1 MTEKANHPVR
11 TTTKSLA
18 LIEKLNELNGV
29 RIHEL
34 EERME
39 MTKGAIHNH
48 LSTLREHGYVTK
60 EGNKYYLSYKFLSV
74 GGRVRRRSPLYRIGH
89 EKVNQLAN
97 DTGMLAN
104 LMSEECGRGVY
115 LYQARG
121 DYGINLDTHVGYRI
135 SLHNTG
141 IGKAILAYLTHDR
154 VEDIIET
161 WGLPKTT
168 KNTITDRQRLFE
180 ELEQVRNHGYAADH
194 EERTEGLT
202 CIAAPVRLEEELLGA
217 ISISAPTKRLGNDG
231 FDEDIIAAVE
241 STANEIAL
249 NIKYR

>member
-1 MTEKANHPVR
+1 MAEKANHPVR
-11 TTTKSLA
+11 TTSKSLA
-18 LIEKLNELNGV
+18 LIEKLDELNGV

-34 EERME
+34 EERLE

-48 LSTLREHGYVTK
+48 LSTLREHGYVMK
-60 EGNKYYLSYKFLSV
+60 EGNKYYLSYKFLSL
-74 GGRVRRRSPLYRIGH
+74 GGRIRRRSPLYRIGR

-104 LMSEECGRGVY
+104 LMTEESGRGVY

-121 DYGINLDTHVGYRI
+121 DYGVNLDTHVGYRI

-141 IGKAILAYLTHDR
+141 IGKAILAYLTRDR
-154 VEDIIET
+154 VEEIIET
-161 WGLPKTT
+161 WGLLQTT
-168 KNTITDRQRLFE
+168 ENTITDRQRLFE
-180 ELEQVRNHGYAADH
+180 ELEQIRDRGYAADH

-202 CIAAPVRLEEELLGA
+202 CIGAPVRLEEELLGA
-217 ISISAPTKRLGNDG
+217 ISISAPTRRLGNNE

-249 NIKYR
+249 DIKYQ